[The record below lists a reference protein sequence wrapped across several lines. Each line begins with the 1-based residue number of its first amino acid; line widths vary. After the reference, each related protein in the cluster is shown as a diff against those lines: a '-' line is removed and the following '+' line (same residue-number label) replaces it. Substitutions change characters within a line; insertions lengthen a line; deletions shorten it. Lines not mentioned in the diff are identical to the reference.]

1 MIRPTPIAADDGRAI
16 TRAMRIATV
25 LALLLAGSACHPLA
39 CWHPADLPKDPPLVL
54 QSQADWPKEKVEVRL
69 DQFGVPHLYGNSE
82 ADLAYGLGVMH
93 ARDRMFQMMLLIHAG
108 EGRLTEILGADF
120 LAIDRDNRTILMHAI
135 DDEVAAASP
144 RDREIVEAYCAGVN
158 QGATMVGKSAEMA
171 ILGLEWEPITPRDVL
186 AVTRFQQWDQSVGF
200 WEEMA
205 RWRLVKALGASA
217 PVVAELMKDTPSG
230 GVPIVAADEHDGAAF
245 TPPLPDTSFHVP
257 HDAQTPAPVVAVTR
271 ATGLRAQLAHELK
284 AWFPRRAQGASNS
297 WSVSGARTAS
307 GAPVLANDPHLRH
320 GAPGIFY
327 MVHLEGPD
335 FSVVGGSFIGIPGV
349 LIGHGRHVAWGITN
363 AFADTVDVVAL
374 RTPEGTDGVYTVDG
388 TSHAFG
394 ERLETF
400 KLGKGKDAEVVTRT
414 IQTSIFG
421 PVLLPDWGSD
431 DETPPPLTGEK
442 LAVQWTAAQMPEQ
455 LGELISAFWN
465 LAESENIDDATA
477 AVQQFAAPAM
487 NVNMAFTDGTI
498 AYRLSGVI
506 PVRDGQRVDFP
517 RDGGR
522 RSSLWAGRMDN
533 AQKPQET
540 NPAKGYINAT
550 NQRIVENGVASQ
562 QFVGFEGATP
572 WRAMQVDAR
581 LRAMFEA
588 GKPTTDEIL
597 SIQQDPTF
605 LEVATLA
612 PILAA
617 HCGTR
622 PVPGHD
628 EARVKDFC
636 DAVGAF
642 DGVYAV
648 DAIAAPYARL
658 RHELFLAVLGAH
670 VDPSLG
676 SDLSGESFVQM
687 ALFQL
692 IQDEHDSGATA
703 LFDDPSTESH
713 DGLDVF
719 VTRALKPALDAVVA
733 DFGGGKA
740 DWRWGRGHTMS
751 LRGPLSSAP
760 VIGFLFETAA
770 REEAGQSNTP
780 RAERGDP
787 AKHFRVTNGAGLRLI
802 AEMTDPPTVRMVN
815 DSGQSGH
822 FGHRHLEDQYPLW
835 SKGEPRV
842 LMLSK
847 EQVAAEL
854 DGAMDIVPK

>member
-1 MIRPTPIAADDGRAI
+1 
-16 TRAMRIATV
+16 MRTLSV
-25 LALLLAGSACHPLA
+25 FALLLAGSACHPLA

-54 QSQADWPKEKVEVRL
+54 QSQDDWPREKVEVRL
-69 DQFGVPHLYGNSE
+69 DQLGIPHVFGQSE
-82 ADLAYGLGVMH
+82 PDLAYGLGVMH

-108 EGRLTEILGADF
+108 EGRLTEMLGADF
-120 LAIDRDNRTILMHAI
+120 LPVDRDNRTILMHGI
-135 DDEVAAASP
+135 DEELAAASP

-158 QGATMVGKSAEMA
+158 QGASMVGGSAEMA
-171 ILGLEWEPITPRDVL
+171 ILGLEWEPITPREVL

-205 RWRLVKALGASA
+205 RWRLVKAKGATA
-217 PVVAELMKDTPSG
+217 PVVAELMRDTPSG

-245 TPPLPDTSFHVP
+245 TPPAPDTSLHVP
-257 HDAQTPAPVVAVTR
+257 LHEQTPAPLVAVTR
-271 ATGLRAQLAHELK
+271 ATGLRAQLAQELK

-297 WSVSGARTAS
+297 WSVSGEHTAA

-335 FSVVGGSFIGIPGV
+335 FSVVGGSFPGIPGV
-349 LIGHGRHVAWGITN
+349 LIGHGRHIAWGITN

-374 RTPEGTDGVYTVDG
+374 RTPEGTDGVYTVDD

-394 ERLETF
+394 ERIEQF
-400 KLGKGKDAEVVTRT
+400 KLGKGEDAEVVTRT

-421 PVLLPDWGSD
+421 PVLPPDWGSD

-442 LAVQWTAAQMPEQ
+442 LAVQWTAAQMP
-455 LGELISAFWN
+455 GELANLVSAFWD
-465 LAESENIDDATA
+465 LAESENVEDAFQ
-477 AVQQFAAPAM
+477 AVQEFAAPAM
-487 NVNMAFTDGTI
+487 SVNMAFTDGTI

-517 RDGGR
+517 KDGGR
-522 RSSLWAGRMDN
+522 RSSLWAGRMDD

-540 NPAKGYINAT
+540 NPAKGFINAT
-550 NQRIVENGVASQ
+550 NQRIVENDVASQ
-562 QFVGFEGATP
+562 RFVGFEGGMP

-581 LRAMFEA
+581 LRAMLEA
-588 GKPTTDEIL
+588 GKPSTDEIL
-597 SIQQDPTF
+597 SIQQDATF
-605 LEVATLA
+605 LEASTLA

-636 DAVGAF
+636 DAVGEF
-642 DGVYAV
+642 DGVYAI

-670 VDPSLG
+670 VDPFLAG
-676 SDLSGESFVQM
+676 DLSGESFVQM
-687 ALFQL
+687 ALFDL
-692 IQDEHDSGATA
+692 IQAEHDSGATA
-703 LFDDPSTESH
+703 VFDDPATEPRE
-713 DGLDVF
+713 GLDGF

-740 DWRWGRGHTMS
+740 DWRWGKGHTMS
-751 LRGPLSSAP
+751 LRGALSSAP
-760 VIGFLFETAA
+760 AIGFLFETAA

-787 AKHFRVTNGAGLRLI
+787 TNHFRVTNGAGLRLI
-802 AEMTDPPTVRMVN
+802 AEMSDPPTVRMIN

-847 EQVAAEL
+847 DQVAAEL
-854 DGAMDIVPK
+854 DGAMDILPK